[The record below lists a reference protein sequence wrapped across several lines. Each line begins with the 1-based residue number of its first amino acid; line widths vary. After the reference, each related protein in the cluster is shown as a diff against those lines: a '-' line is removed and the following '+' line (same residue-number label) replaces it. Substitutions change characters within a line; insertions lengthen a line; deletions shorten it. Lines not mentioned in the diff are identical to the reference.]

1 LAKKYHPD
9 VNPDNKDA
17 EAKFKEI
24 NDAYEVL
31 GDAQKRSNYDQFG
44 TADPSAGFGG
54 FGGGGFN
61 GAGFDFSSGF
71 GGFGDIFETFFDGGF
86 GGSSTGAR
94 RTAKRRGANI
104 KIAMEISFEEAVF
117 GTTKSIN
124 TDVTENCS
132 ECNGKGGFGEKTCPD
147 CHGSGYVTME
157 QRTILGAFMTKSP
170 CPHCNGKGKSYDKI
184 CSDCQGKGHVRV
196 NKTLDVKV
204 PAGVDSGSQLRLSG
218 KGEAGING
226 GPKGDLF
233 ITVFVKPHD
242 IFERDGNDI
251 YLELPITFSQAALG
265 TTIEVKTLHG
275 RVSLKIPSGTQS
287 NTKFKMA
294 GKGID
299 NATTGRQGHQYVI
312 AKVITPTN
320 LTGEQKDLFNKL
332 SKTDETAGNK
342 FFDRIKKFFKN

>member
-1 LAKKYHPD
+1 MD
-9 VNPDNKDA
+9 
-17 EAKFKEI
+17 
-24 NDAYEVL
+24 
-31 GDAQKRSNYDQFG
+31 
-44 TADPSAGFGG
+44 
-54 FGGGGFN
+54 
-61 GAGFDFSSGF
+61 
-71 GGFGDIFETFFDGGF
+71 
-86 GGSSTGAR
+86 
-94 RTAKRRGANI
+94 
-104 KIAMEISFEEAVF
+104 
-117 GTTKSIN
+117 TKHC
-124 TDVTENCS
+124 EH
-132 ECNGKGGFGEKTCPD
+132 
-147 CHGSGYVTME
+147 CHGEGRIKKTSKINVT
-157 QRTILGAFMTKSP
+157 I
-170 CPHCNGKGKSYDKI
+170 
-184 CSDCQGKGHVRV
+184 
-196 NKTLDVKV
+196 
-204 PAGVDSGSQLRLSG
+204 PAGIDNEQTLRLG
-218 KGEAGING
+218 GQGEAGING